1 MYNSS
6 SYSYTISG
14 DSGQGESLSI
24 TRLLWVIAMEMLFDI
39 DKPFSVIIMAI
50 YQPYDSLELLLHPLV
65 YSQWCTIILLPPG
78 TSSRCNSLSSIND
91 WAL

>member
-50 YQPYDSLELLLHPLV
+50 
-65 YSQWCTIILLPPG
+65 
-78 TSSRCNSLSSIND
+78 
-91 WAL
+91 